1 MTTKYIKLPKVQLT
15 PKELAEKISEIKER
29 TGLDFT
35 FDNMGP
41 SISDAFT
48 SKKKNGPI
56 DSKRRKRKLC
66 IQLSPFEWQLSFP
79 GSRSEYGGIVCY

>member
-1 MTTKYIKLPKVQLT
+1 MTTKYVSLPKVNLS
-15 PKELAEKISEIKER
+15 PKELAEKIREIKDR

-41 SISDAFT
+41 SIANSRT
-48 SKKKNGPI
+48 SKKNKGPVI
-56 DSKRRKRKLC
+56 PMKRRRKLC
-66 IQLSPFEWQLSFP
+66 IQLLAFEWHLAFP